1 MSKRPSKNADPI
13 RPIGRAII
21 NRQTGQPVGPI
32 APIYKEDWPFHG
44 IADCETLWR
53 YLDFFKFDDLLRT
66 STLYFAR
73 PDTFTDPFEGRF
85 SDGNQSQVSKS
96 DEIFK
101 RLYSL
106 NYDNNESAGY
116 HEIHRKVVFIS
127 CWHRNTKESWEMWK
141 AYTQSPDSVVVT
153 TSRKA
158 LGRFLREGIMQWA
171 VKYSP
176 LDAPRTEFTHN
187 SLFFCKPSRYS
198 FEREFRL
205 LRTPQ
210 PEEVFHFEDPK
221 DGFRKVSIP
230 TRKIVHRVITHP
242 CADSRTKS
250 PVDELL
256 RAFLPGIR
264 RSDSAL
270 PT

>member
-1 MSKRPSKNADPI
+1 MSKKPSKTVDPML
-13 RPIGRAII
+13 PIGRAII

-32 APIYKEDWPFHG
+32 APIYKEDWPFQD
-44 IADCETLWR
+44 IACSETLWR
-53 YLDFFKFDDLLRT
+53 YLDLFKFKDLLET

-73 PDTFTDPFEGRF
+73 PDTFTDSFEGRF
-85 SDGNQSQVSKS
+85 SEGNHSKASKS
-96 DEIFK
+96 DEIFS
-101 RLYSL
+101 RLYKV
-106 NYDNNESAGY
+106 NHNEKGSADY

-127 CWHRNTKESWEMWK
+127 CWHRDTKESLEMWQ
-141 AYTQSPDSVVVT
+141 AYTQSSDSVVIT

-158 LGRFLREGIMQWA
+158 LRQFLPKGIMQSA
-171 VKYSP
+171 VRYSP

-187 SLFFCKPSRYS
+187 SLFFYKPLRYS

-210 PEEVFHFEDPK
+210 PDEIFHFEDPK
-221 DGFRKVSIP
+221 DKFRRVPIP

-250 PVDELL
+250 KVDDFM